1 MRGVRQLTEGTRE
14 KSVDEFGVRQV
25 ELYHNDAG
33 KAYCLLEG
41 PDAESIRSITPPWGS
56 PAATCTRC
64 RRCSDSGPALTRGP
78 TT

>member
-33 KAYCLLEG
+33 KAYYLLEG
-41 PDAESIRSITPPWGS
+41 PDAESVRQHHAAWGS
-56 PAATCTRC
+56 L
-64 RRCSDSGPALTRGP
+64 RRRAPGVDAALTP
-78 TT
+78 VLL